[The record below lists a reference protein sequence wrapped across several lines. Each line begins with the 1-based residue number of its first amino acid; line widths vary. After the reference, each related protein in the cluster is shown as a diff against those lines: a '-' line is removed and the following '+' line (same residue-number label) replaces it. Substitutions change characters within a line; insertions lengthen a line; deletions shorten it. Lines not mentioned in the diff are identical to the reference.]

1 MDPFTG
7 FVLALIMLVVNLT
20 IQVIAWPF
28 RKIKE
33 AAAAH
38 PHRTAKMVLG
48 AVAAGLFA
56 YLFKLPYV
64 FELSLVGGV
73 VGIVLGEV
81 FP

>member
-7 FVLALIMLVVNLT
+7 FVLALIMVVVNLT
-20 IQVIAWPF
+20 IRAIAWPF

-33 AAAAH
+33 AAAAQ
-38 PHRTAKMVLG
+38 PRRTARMVLG

-64 FELSLVGGV
+64 FEISFAGGI

-81 FP
+81 FS